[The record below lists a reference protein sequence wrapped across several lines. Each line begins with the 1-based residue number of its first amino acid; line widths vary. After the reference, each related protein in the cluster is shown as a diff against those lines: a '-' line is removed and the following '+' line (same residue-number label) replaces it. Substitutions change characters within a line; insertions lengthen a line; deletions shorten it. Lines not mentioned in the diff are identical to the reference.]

1 MEQFKRSKDL
11 QDFINENTGF
21 VRIEYKVH
29 GYWSR
34 DTITLYIRRNHF
46 DGGEW
51 GISISTSSGGRDELE
66 VKHDHEAVLNYAAAL
81 QDAATIAK
89 GCDLYFTGLEQGYQ
103 NYVFRLKEA
112 EKEEQRQK
120 QAKIDADPA
129 LGLQAAELL
138 VFELTH
144 KLKARQGGEAYIT
157 SKNRGTDHK
166 QQFEFKLWD
175 KASFKAP
182 DKYGSMSRVKK
193 QEFIAKL
200 AEQSATF
207 TYRIV

>member
-1 MEQFKRSKDL
+1 MEQFKRSNDL

-34 DTITLYIRRNHF
+34 DTITLYIRR
-46 DGGEW
+46 DIYEGGGW
-51 GISISTSSGGRDELE
+51 RISISTSSGGRDELE
-66 VKHDHEAVLNYAAAL
+66 VKYDHDAVLNYAAAL

-89 GCDLYFTGLEQGYQ
+89 SCDLYFTGLEQGYQ
-103 NYVFRLKEA
+103 NYLFRLKKA
-112 EKEEQRQK
+112 EEEEQRQK
-120 QAKIDADPA
+120 QEKIDADPA
-129 LGLQAAELL
+129 MGLQAAELL
-138 VFELTH
+138 VFELTL
-144 KLKARQGGEAYIT
+144 KMKARMGGEAFIT
-157 SKNRGTDHK
+157 SKNRGTEYN
-166 QQFEFKLWD
+166 QRFEYKLWD

-182 DKYGSMSRVKK
+182 SKYGAMGRVKK

-207 TYRIV
+207 TYKIV